1 MRTFLNARFVNIK
14 IVNGNIKESTRLDVI
29 LFPNNQILLIINALI
44 NLNHLQQIQN
54 PLNLLV
60 RVFSRLSQS

>member
-14 IVNGNIKESTRLDVI
+14 TVNGNIKESTRLDVI

-60 RVFSRLSQS
+60 QVFSRLSQS

>member
-14 IVNGNIKESTRLDVI
+14 TVNGNIKESTRLDVI

-60 RVFSRLSQS
+60 QVFLHSSQS

>member
-14 IVNGNIKESTRLDVI
+14 TVNGNIKESTRLDVI
-29 LFPNNQILLIINALI
+29 LFPNNQALLIINALI

-60 RVFSRLSQS
+60 QVFLHSSQS

>member
-1 MRTFLNARFVNIK
+1 MTFLNARFVNIK

-60 RVFSRLSQS
+60 QVFSRLSQS

>member
-1 MRTFLNARFVNIK
+1 MTFLNARLVNIK
-14 IVNGNIKESTRLDVI
+14 IVNGNIKERTRLDVI
-29 LFPNNQILLIINALI
+29 LFPNNQTLLIINALI

-60 RVFSRLSQS
+60 QVFLHSSQS

>member
-14 IVNGNIKESTRLDVI
+14 TVNGNIKESTRLDVI
-29 LFPNNQILLIINALI
+29 LLPNNQALLIINALI

-60 RVFSRLSQS
+60 QVFSRLSQS

>member
-60 RVFSRLSQS
+60 QVFLHSSQS